1 MTFKFYQAKSFLN
14 NISVFL
20 VNQLRNISI
29 VNVNFTGEKYDLIVR
44 NNYSKN
50 RTINRLMITINNS
63 TKNERLPV
71 RKNF

>member
-1 MTFKFYQAKSFLN
+1 MGKINIISEIDKITIGMLKVLIWAMSFKFYQAKSFLN

-44 NNYSKN
+44 NN
-50 RTINRLMITINNS
+50 
-63 TKNERLPV
+63 
-71 RKNF
+71 